1 MKNEPHWYQSLI
13 CEYDSDIS
21 VHPSEYEDGT
31 FDVRVNGNLVTHVDA
46 LTAAILVE
54 GIRSLGHALINE
66 VVMGMASL
74 IENGEVITRSVQK

>member
-13 CEYDSDIS
+13 CEYDSDIT

>member
-13 CEYDSDIS
+13 WEYDSDIK

-31 FDVRVNGNLVTHVDA
+31 FDVRVNGNLVTRVDA
-46 LTAAILVE
+46 LTAAIIVE
-54 GIRSLGHALINE
+54 GIRSLDHALINE